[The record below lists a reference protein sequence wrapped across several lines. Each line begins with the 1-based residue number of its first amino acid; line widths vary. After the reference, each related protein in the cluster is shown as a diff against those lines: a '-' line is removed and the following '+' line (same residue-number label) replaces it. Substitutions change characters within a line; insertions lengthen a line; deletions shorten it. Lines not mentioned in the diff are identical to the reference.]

1 MVHLYYFS
9 ILLMIFCAMGALG
22 CYMLSRTS
30 RAVTDRLMQVT
41 LGIEATTVNRP
52 SKMEGVQKHLFA
64 AVRWIRSALGMTENA
79 KLMEMFQNA
88 GLKTSSAR
96 DTYFAAKLVG
106 PLAAMLA
113 GSFIPSNRAFSMA
126 LLGGLFYLAP
136 DMVLKRLVKRRR
148 EKIRKSIP
156 DAIDLLVICVD
167 AGLGMDQAM
176 LRVGQELGTS
186 HPQIYEEFMQ
196 INREQRA
203 GKLRLDAWQAMALR
217 SQLPEID
224 GFVNMLMQT
233 ERFGTPIARALS
245 TFGDGIRLKRRQ
257 RAEELAAKTTVK
269 IIFPLVLFIF
279 PSMFIVLL
287 GPAGINIARGMA
299 GTSF

>member
-1 MVHLYYFS
+1 MNALFYFCIAITIFSGMGLLGS
-9 ILLMIFCAMGALG
+9 I
-22 CYMLSRTS
+22 MLTRTS
-30 RAVTDRLMQVT
+30 RAISERMFQVT
-41 LGIEATTVNRP
+41 LGTTVKTQP
-52 SKMEGVQKHLFA
+52 KVSKSNELQKSIFA
-64 AVRWIRSALGMTENA
+64 GVRWIRSRLGMTENA
-79 KLMEMFQNA
+79 KLLERFAQA
-88 GLKTSSAR
+88 GLKSSGAR
-96 DTYFAAKLVG
+96 DTYFAAKLLGPVG
-106 PLAAMLA
+106 AVLL
-113 GSFIPSNRAFSMA
+113 GSFVPDSRVFAMCA
-126 LLGGLFYLAP
+126 MGGVTYLLP
-136 DMVLKRLVKRRR
+136 DMILNRLIKRRR

-203 GKLRLDAWQAMALR
+203 GKLRLDAWQAMAQR
-217 SQLPEID
+217 SKLQEID

-245 TFGDGIRLKRRQ
+245 SYGDGIRLKRRQ

-279 PSMFIVLL
+279 PAMFIVLL
-287 GPAGINIARGMA
+287 GPAGINIAKGLA
-299 GTSF
+299 QSGN

>member
-1 MVHLYYFS
+1 MNALFYFCIAITIFSGMGLLGS
-9 ILLMIFCAMGALG
+9 I
-22 CYMLSRTS
+22 MLTRTS
-30 RAVTDRLMQVT
+30 RAVSERVYQVT
-41 LGIEATTVNRP
+41 IGATVRARP
-52 SKMEGVQKHLFA
+52 KVSKGNELQKNIFA
-64 AVRWIRSALGMTENA
+64 GVRWLRSKLGMTENA
-79 KLMEMFQNA
+79 KLLARFSHA
-88 GLKTSSAR
+88 GLKSSGAR
-96 DTYFAAKLVG
+96 DTYFAAKMLGPVG
-106 PLAAMLA
+106 AILI
-113 GSFIPSNRAFSMA
+113 GSFIPDSRVFAMCA
-126 LLGGLFYLAP
+126 LGGVSYLLP
-136 DMVLKRLVKRRR
+136 DMILNRLIKRRR
-148 EKIRKSIP
+148 EKIRRSIP

-203 GKLRLDAWQAMALR
+203 GKLRLDAWQAMAER
-217 SQLPEID
+217 SKLQEID

-245 TFGDGIRLKRRQ
+245 SYGDGIRLKRRQ

-279 PSMFIVLL
+279 PAMFIVLL
-287 GPAGINIARGMA
+287 GPAGINIAKGLA
-299 GTSF
+299 QAPQ